1 MNKTSLKQQSGVVL
15 VISLIMLL
23 LLTLIAISGS
33 QVTGLEEKM
42 ASNSRDQNLAFQA
55 AESALRAA
63 EKEIEAL
70 ESVTKLNTQFNGS
83 NTWLLKEDVAMPS
96 LFLGTTMTWNNNDS
110 RQFQSGIIEINTQ
123 PRYFI
128 KHVGRDVGDDINNKG
143 YGENANMDV
152 HYFVITA
159 RGTGTQDTSKSY
171 LRMHYAKQLISGA
184 R

>member
-33 QVTGLEEKM
+33 QMTGLEEKM

-70 ESVTKLNTQFNGS
+70 ISVTELNTKFNGS
-83 NTWLLKEDVAMPS
+83 KKWLLKENVVMPS
-96 LFLGTTMTWNNNDS
+96 LLAMTWNNNDS
-110 RQFQSGIIEINTQ
+110 HQFQSGIAEINTQ

-128 KHVGRDVGDDINNKG
+128 KHVGRDVGDKVNLSH
-143 YGENANMDV
+143 YGDSGSMEVN
-152 HYFVITA
+152 YFVITA
-159 RGTGTQDTSKSY
+159 RGTGAQDSSKSY
-171 LRMHYAKQLISGA
+171 LRMHYAKQLIRG
-184 R
+184 

>member
-1 MNKTSLKQQSGVVL
+1 MNKISLKQQSGVVL

-33 QVTGLEEKM
+33 QNTGLEEKM
-42 ASNSRDQNLAFQA
+42 ASNSRDKNLAFQA

-70 ESVTKLNTQFNGS
+70 ISVTELNTQFNG
-83 NTWLLKEDVAMPS
+83 TKGWLLKEETVMPS
-96 LFLGTTMTWNNNDS
+96 LFIGATVTWNNNDS
-110 RQFQSGIIEINTQ
+110 KEFQSGITEINTQ

-128 KHVGRDVGDDINNKG
+128 KHVGRDKGDEVNLSH
-143 YGENANMDV
+143 YGDSASMEV

-171 LRMHYAKQLISGA
+171 LRMHYAKQLVRG
-184 R
+184 

>member
-128 KHVGRDVGDDINNKG
+128 KHVGRDVGDEVNLSH
-143 YGENANMDV
+143 YGDSGSMEV

-171 LRMHYAKQLISGA
+171 LRMHYAKQLVRG
-184 R
+184 